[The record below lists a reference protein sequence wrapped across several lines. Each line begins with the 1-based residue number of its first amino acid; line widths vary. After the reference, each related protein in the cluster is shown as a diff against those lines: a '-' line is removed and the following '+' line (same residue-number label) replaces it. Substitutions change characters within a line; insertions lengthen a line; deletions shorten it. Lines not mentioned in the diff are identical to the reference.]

1 MIKLG
6 IPVTAAIALLASLL
20 LPWTGSGADDAGSD
34 EPPVMFGNTPSR
46 NMVSSEKGLP
56 VRWDLASGM
65 NIKWSAELG
74 SQTYAGP
81 VLLDGKVYVG
91 TNNQQEYN
99 PKLTRDRGNIMAF
112 DAETGKFIWQ
122 SAHAKLGAGR
132 VNDWP

>member
-1 MIKLG
+1 MMMRTRVVIASVAFL
-6 IPVTAAIALLASLL
+6 AAA
-20 LPWTGSGADDAGSD
+20 GAVAAVAPKS
-34 EPPVMFGNTPSR
+34 VMFGNTPSR

-122 SAHAKLGAGR
+122 SSSFSRKSSQGHLASLCS
-132 VNDWP
+132 